1 MNNIIFKYFN
11 KISELS
17 SLATVN
23 SFKGEIFTLPE
34 TIDLF
39 INKSKIASESGKKLM
54 FIGNGGSST
63 IASHMAEDFSKAAN
77 LRALAFNDPAFI
89 TCLGNDY
96 GYEYIFSKQMELFAQ
111 EGDVLVAISSSGESK
126 NIINAVTTAKKIG
139 CWVLTLS
146 GFKRNNQL
154 NKIGN
159 RNIYIPSDQ
168 YGFVEIA
175 HLAIC
180 HGALDIALGWKGNTP
195 KKTNLRVAI

>member
-1 MNNIIFKYFN
+1 MIYKYFD

-17 SLATVN
+17 RLAIVN

-39 INKSKIASESGKKLM
+39 INKSISATGSGKKLM
-54 FIGNGGSST
+54 FVGNGGSST

-96 GYEYIFSKQMELFAQ
+96 GYEHIFSKQIELFAQ
-111 EGDVLVAISSSGESK
+111 EGDILVAISSSGESP
-126 NIINAVTTAKKIG
+126 NIINAVTAAKKIG
-139 CWVLTLS
+139 CWVLTMS
-146 GFKRNNQL
+146 GFKSNNQL
-154 NKIGN
+154 SKLGN

-180 HGALDIALGWKGNTP
+180 HGALDIALGWKEDLTEKN
-195 KKTNLRVAI
+195 NLKVAI

>member
-1 MNNIIFKYFN
+1 MKNLINKYFE

-17 SLATVN
+17 SLSTVN
-23 SFKGEIFTLPE
+23 CNEGKIYNLSE

-39 INKSKIASESGKKLM
+39 INKSYESTRNGKKLM

-77 LRALAFNDPAFI
+77 LRSLAFNDPAFI

-96 GYEYIFSKQMELFAQ
+96 GYEYIFSKQIELFAQ
-111 EGDVLVAISSSGESK
+111 QGDILVAISSSGESM
-126 NIINAVTTAKKIG
+126 NIINAVKVAKEIG

-146 GFKRNNQL
+146 GFNKNNRL
-154 NKIGN
+154 NKLGN
-159 RNIYIPSDQ
+159 RNVFVPSDQ

-175 HLAIC
+175 HLSIC
-180 HGALDIALGWKGNTP
+180 HGALDIALGWKGKSLNINP
-195 KKTNLRVAI
+195 IKVAI